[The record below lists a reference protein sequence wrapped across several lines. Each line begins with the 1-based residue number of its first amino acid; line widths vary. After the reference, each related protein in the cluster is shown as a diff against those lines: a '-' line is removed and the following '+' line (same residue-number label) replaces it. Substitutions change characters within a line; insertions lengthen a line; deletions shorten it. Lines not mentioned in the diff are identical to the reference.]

1 MSNPSVRA
9 TGKRWGKRPTSG
21 FVRACAFLAILSTS
35 LAGVSTA
42 AAKTYLIVI
51 EQMRFNPPVLT
62 VHRGDRVMWVNKDL
76 FPHTASAMSKTF
88 DSREIAP
95 NASWTYVAR
104 ETGSYP
110 YLCTLHATMRGTVI
124 VQ

>member
-1 MSNPSVRA
+1 MSNPTVRA
-9 TGKRWGKRPTSG
+9 AGKRRNKRRTSA
-21 FVRACAFLAILSTS
+21 FVRACALLAIVVTS
-35 LAGVSTA
+35 LAGVSNA
-42 AAKTYLIVI
+42 VAKTYLIVI

-76 FPHTASAMSKTF
+76 FSHTASAMSKAF

-110 YLCTLHATMRGTVI
+110 YLCTLHVTMRGTVI